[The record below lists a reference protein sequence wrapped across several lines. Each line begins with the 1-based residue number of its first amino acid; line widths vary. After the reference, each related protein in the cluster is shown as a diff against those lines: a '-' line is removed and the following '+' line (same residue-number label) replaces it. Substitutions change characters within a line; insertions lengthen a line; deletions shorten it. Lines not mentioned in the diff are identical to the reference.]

1 MCFTYNEEAITAGK
15 DDFFWFQFYSIF
27 SSLNLSLPFT
37 PRTYKAKLI
46 GLTRLDEKERM
57 KENIVAAGDE
67 DVYTMGKL
75 TYLASVV
82 YNDTLH

>member
-15 DDFFWFQFYSIF
+15 DVISWFQFYSIL
-27 SSLNLSLPFT
+27 SSLNLSFPFMS
-37 PRTYKAKLI
+37 RTYQAKLI

-75 TYLASVV
+75 TCLASVV